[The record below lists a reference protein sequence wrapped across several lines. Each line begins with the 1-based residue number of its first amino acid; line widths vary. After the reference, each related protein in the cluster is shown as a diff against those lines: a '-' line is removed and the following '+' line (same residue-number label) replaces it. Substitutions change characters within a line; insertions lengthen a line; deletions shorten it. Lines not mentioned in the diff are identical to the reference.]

1 VDVIDLAVLP
11 PRAGA
16 RRLPSIRC
24 LPLAVLVAGAASV
37 VTLWWRAAAPAVGAG
52 ATLIDAGRL
61 TGLLA
66 GYVALVQ
73 VILRARLGAVER
85 TLGTNA
91 INSAHRL
98 LGGYVLALVAG
109 HIVLITAGYQR
120 AGRASLTDQIVSL
133 LRDYPYVWWA
143 LVGVGLLLTVAGSSL
158 PIIRR
163 RVPYEVWHAIHLLGY
178 VALTLAFF
186 HQIANGEQ
194 LRHAGWPR
202 TTWTVLWAAV
212 AFLLLYSRWLRPVV
226 RAVRHRLVV
235 RAVRPESA
243 GTVSVR
249 VSGRDLDRFPA
260 EAGQY
265 FRWRFLTGGRWHVAH
280 PYSLSAEPDG
290 KDLRFTATVAGRF
303 SKSLPALQPGVR
315 VVAEGPC
322 GGLTV
327 PQSWPGPVLL
337 IAGGVGVTPLRAL
350 FAVAPATSLTLIY
363 RGHSAE
369 RMPLRGEL
377 DRIADR
383 RGAAVHYLVG
393 PRSDPAAQLCAERI
407 ATLCPEVRR
416 ALIRICGSGSFVRH
430 VRPMLTDLGVPD
442 RHVRA
447 ESFEL
452 A

>member
-1 VDVIDLAVLP
+1 VDVIDLATLP
-11 PRAGA
+11 ARAGA
-16 RRLPSIRC
+16 RRPPSPWYV
-24 LPLAVLVAGAASV
+24 PLALLVIGGVLV
-37 VTLWWRAAAPAVGAG
+37 VTLWWRAASPAAGAG

-73 VILRARLGAVER
+73 LVLRARLGAVER
-85 TLGTNA
+85 TLGTDA

-98 LGGYVLALVAG
+98 LGGYVLVLVAG
-109 HIVLITAGYQR
+109 HVVLITAGYQR
-120 AGRASLTDQIVSL
+120 AGRTSVTDQIMSL

-143 LVGVGLLLTVAGSSL
+143 VVGVGLLLTVAGSSL

-163 RVPYEVWHAIHLLGY
+163 RLPYEVWHATHLLAY
-178 VALTLAFF
+178 VALALAFF

-202 TTWTVLWAAV
+202 TTWMALWSAV
-212 AFLLLYSRWLRPVV
+212 AVVLLYSRWLRPVV
-226 RAVRHRLVV
+226 RAARHRFVV
-235 RAVRPESA
+235 GAVRPESV
-243 GTVSVR
+243 GTVSVEVIGQR
-249 VSGRDLDRFPA
+249 LDRFPA

-265 FRWRFLTGGRWHVAH
+265 FRWRFLTGARWHVAH

-290 KDLRFTATVAGRF
+290 TSLRFTATVTGRF
-303 SKSLPALQPGVR
+303 SGSLPALQPGVR
-315 VVAEGPC
+315 VVVEGPC

-327 PQSWPGPVLL
+327 PHTWRGPVLL

-363 RGHSAE
+363 RGHSVE

-383 RGAAVHYLVG
+383 RGATVHYLVG
-393 PRSDPAAQLCAERI
+393 PRSEPAAQLCAERI
-407 ATLCPEVRR
+407 ATLCPDVRR
-416 ALIRICGSGSFVRH
+416 ALIRICGSASFVRH

-452 A
+452 G